1 MPSSRLLPFQS
12 THPSGVRPGSANVS
26 AVRPSIS
33 IHAPQWGATSLS
45 WDHQSSRQFQSTHPS
60 GVRLP
65 FAVGTKAASSFQSTH
80 PSGVRRVS
88 GGDGRGGGSISIH
101 APQWGATGR
110 VEIDEVA
117 VNHFNPRTP
126 VGCDRPT
133 RTRVICLSISIH
145 APQWGATNNRYQT
158 GVHESIS
165 IHAPQWG
172 ATSTTIRV
180 PRPPNYFNPRTPVG
194 CDGRQGARLPVLR
207 ISIHAPQWGATSPSV
222 SKLTPDPDFNPRTPV
237 GCDRTRWHTGC
248 RSAYFNPRTP
258 VGCDW
263 LRPAYRL

>member
-1 MPSSRLLPFQS
+1 M
-12 THPSGVRPGSANVS
+12 RPPGQT
-26 AVRPSIS
+26 
-33 IHAPQWGATSLS
+33 PQQQTS
-45 WDHQSSRQFQSTHPS
+45 D
-60 GVRLP
+60 
-65 FAVGTKAASSFQSTH
+65 
-80 PSGVRRVS
+80 
-88 GGDGRGGGSISIH
+88 
-101 APQWGATGR
+101 
-110 VEIDEVA
+110 
-117 VNHFNPRTP
+117 FNPRTP

>member
-1 MPSSRLLPFQS
+1 M
-12 THPSGVRPGSANVS
+12 
-26 AVRPSIS
+26 
-33 IHAPQWGATSLS
+33 
-45 WDHQSSRQFQSTHPS
+45 
-60 GVRLP
+60 
-65 FAVGTKAASSFQSTH
+65 
-80 PSGVRRVS
+80 
-88 GGDGRGGGSISIH
+88 
-101 APQWGATGR
+101 
-110 VEIDEVA
+110 
-117 VNHFNPRTP
+117 
-126 VGCDRPT
+126 
-133 RTRVICLSISIH
+133 ICLSISIH

-237 GCDRTRWHTGC
+237 GCDVAALTMAETVSKFQSTHPSGVRQD
-248 RSAYFNPRTP
+248 A
-258 VGCDW
+258 
-263 LRPAYRL
+263 LAYRLPFCIFQSTHPSGVRLFEPSNYGPKTLFQSTHPSGVRLASPRLSAMMGGISIHAPQWGATAEYLGADNFRK